1 MPIIDPDSIDES
13 LACPPCENDFPIC
26 YKVIVEVE
34 RGNGLPGSCC
44 PRYEC
49 LDEEPVCDGSKRR
62 FYKNKCT
69 VCDPCEPLA
78 IQCKE
83 ICPMEEPEPICL
95 SDNNE
100 YHRNGDIWM
109 ENNGCTTCMCEGGY
123 VTRNAV
129 QCNHYYRCNNPV
141 EVKGQCCPVCP
152 DELGV
157 SNSIYDDGNHKYRNT
172 TSAPI
177 LGESESSSSGWS
189 STVPTDTSDSVPD
202 TSGSPNS
209 SSTSSELA
217 TPTPNTSELSS
228 STERTST
235 DSSYEQLG
243 EFATSES
250 PDLRTDSEEQETS
263 SSDSAMETT
272 TNPTTFE
279 ATATSTVS
287 STSMEL
293 PTATDD
299 GITKMDFNPDGRTP
313 KATDEPTVILVNAT
327 NFLSVVTDNPIT
339 NQPAVV
345 APESTSQIK
354 DLNSMEIQQ
363 IRYPY
368 AEVPQE
374 RIQTDWPLECVVIM
388 GFVILIV
395 FISLYAIVKRYSK
408 SKKYHAIPLNPVRKL
423 NETEKAKTEQKL
435 WFLHREK
442 IIVPG
447 CHLSLSVRFF
457 SVWIP
462 SSCRLIFDL
471 KNYTKTVDEVCMIV
485 LLRKR
490 NYTLSSVQ
498 R

>member
-177 LGESESSSSGWS
+177 LGESESSSSGGA
-189 STVPTDTSDSVPD
+189 PLCQQILLIPFQ
-202 TSGSPNS
+202 
-209 SSTSSELA
+209 
-217 TPTPNTSELSS
+217 TPAVHPIAHLHHLNWPH
-228 STERTST
+228 R
-235 DSSYEQLG
+235 
-243 EFATSES
+243 
-250 PDLRTDSEEQETS
+250 LRTQVNYPVPQRGQVRIRVMNNLE
-263 SSDSAMETT
+263 
-272 TNPTTFE
+272 N
-279 ATATSTVS
+279 
-287 STSMEL
+287 L
-293 PTATDD
+293 PLPSRR
-299 GITKMDFNPDGRTP
+299 IS
-313 KATDEPTVILVNAT
+313 EPTQKNKKPQVLILQWRLPQIQPHSKQQQLPQFQALQW
-327 NFLSVVTDNPIT
+327 NFPL
-339 NQPAVV
+339 
-345 APESTSQIK
+345 
-354 DLNSMEIQQ
+354 QQ
-363 IRYPY
+363 MMVSPK
-368 AEVPQE
+368 
-374 RIQTDWPLECVVIM
+374 W
-388 GFVILIV
+388 ILI
-395 FISLYAIVKRYSK
+395 LMAE
-408 SKKYHAIPLNPVRKL
+408 HRKQL
-423 NETEKAKTEQKL
+423 MSPP
-435 WFLHREK
+435 W
-442 IIVPG
+442 
-447 CHLSLSVRFF
+447 S
-457 SVWIP
+457 
-462 SSCRLIFDL
+462 
-471 KNYTKTVDEVCMIV
+471 
-485 LLRKR
+485 
-490 NYTLSSVQ
+490 
-498 R
+498 